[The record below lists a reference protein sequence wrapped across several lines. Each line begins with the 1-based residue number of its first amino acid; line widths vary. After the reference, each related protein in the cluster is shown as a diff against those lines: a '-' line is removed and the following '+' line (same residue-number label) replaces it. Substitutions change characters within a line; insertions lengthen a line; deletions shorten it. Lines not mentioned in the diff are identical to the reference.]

1 MDKIKQIERK
11 IISID
16 DSQLKDIKTNI
27 FEEQSKNNFKLKE
40 RVFFENKKKKKK

>member
-27 FEEQSKNNFKLKE
+27 FEEQSKNNLKLKE
-40 RVFFENKKKKKK
+40 RVFFENKKKK